1 MAHPHMNNP
10 VISELDEIAAE
21 LEKTGNADLATLVDE
36 VSAELITAPRRAV
49 SAKKGSEKKEEK
61 PSAKDKARAKKNKK
75 PAKKEAET
83 NYGSRR
89 ARIASAMRKIA
100 RAQVAELEDIAA
112 ELLKEGEK
120 KAALEVLK
128 IAEDLDS
135 DYEYSTTGKHG
146 KPESKGDA
154 SKRFDREKA
163 NKPDAKMD
171 ADEKEDLEMP
181 FGEKGEGY
189 PKQSAF
195 DKQLDNLIR
204 LAMDGAEEEPAAE
217 EDEDAGDSADSADE
231 DMDVSDESEDAADSE
246 ESEDSD
252 EDDGDLD
259 MGGLDE
265 DTEEGGGDEGD
276 GDGDADDMDLS
287 GLDLGDGDD
296 ELASMMEAMDGAE
309 PADMEASDR
318 MYGAEEGDEGD
329 EGEEEPA
336 MPPAAPPPAESPM
349 SEDGDEEEM
358 SMDDDSDK
366 EALDLMPNLEV
377 SGPMGTGLK
386 FSSADKAKM
395 VSLAKKLLAKG
406 EKGLAARVAKLAKK

>member
-1 MAHPHMNNP
+1 MAHPYVNDP
-10 VISELDEIAAE
+10 VVSELDDIAQE

-36 VSAELITAPRRAV
+36 VSAELMTSQRRRV
-49 SAKKGSEKKEEK
+49 SAKKKQKEDKKEK
-61 PSAKDKARAKKNKK
+61 PSAKARSKKNKK

-135 DYEYSTTGKHG
+135 DYDYSTTGKHSS
-146 KPESKGDA
+146 PESKGDA

-171 ADEKEDLEMP
+171 SEEKEDLELP
-181 FGEKGEGY
+181 FGEDGEGY

-195 DKQLDNLIR
+195 DKQLDSLIR
-204 LAMDGAEEEPAAE
+204 LAMEEDESSAEEELDLGGGDEGAEDADEEMDLSEEGDEGAEE
-217 EDEDAGDSADSADE
+217 
-231 DMDVSDESEDAADSE
+231 SE

-252 EDDGDLD
+252 EDSGDLD
-259 MGGLDE
+259 LGGLDE
-265 DTEEGGGDEGD
+265 GEEMSDEGGE
-276 GDGDADDMDLS
+276 DADDLDLS
-287 GLDLGDGDD
+287 GLDLGDGED
-296 ELASMMEAMDGAE
+296 ELAAMMEAMDAE
-309 PADMEASDR
+309 DMEASSDR
-318 MYGAEEGDEGD
+318 MYEADEEEEMLDE
-329 EGEEEPA
+329 ESEMPPAMGEEE
-336 MPPAAPPPAESPM
+336 EEM
-349 SEDGDEEEM
+349 SDEEM
-358 SMDDDSDK
+358 SMDDDSDM
-366 EALDLMPNLEV
+366 EGMDLLPNLEV
-377 SGPMGTGLK
+377 SGPMGGGLK
-386 FSSADKAKM
+386 FSAADKAKM
-395 VSLAKKLLAKG
+395 VSLAKKLAAKG